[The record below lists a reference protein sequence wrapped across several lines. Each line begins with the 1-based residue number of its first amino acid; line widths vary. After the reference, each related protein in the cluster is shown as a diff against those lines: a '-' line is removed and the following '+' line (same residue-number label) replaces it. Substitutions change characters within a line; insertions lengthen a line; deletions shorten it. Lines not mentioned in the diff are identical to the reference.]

1 MKEAKE
7 KKTGKYKYLVNNIA
21 LFSVSNF
28 VSKILVFLLVP
39 LYTGVLTTEQYGVAD
54 IIQVTIL
61 LLVPALTVN
70 MGEAALRFGIEK
82 SDMRGSILH
91 IGLKYVARA
100 DTIAI
105 VGAFIAMIFAN
116 AQIKWYIALFVFLF
130 IANSLYEYLVL
141 FFQGSEMVPIVVIGS
156 VSSTLIMIVSNIVFL
171 LVIKTGLNGYIF
183 SQVIAY
189 GFAAVLMLIL
199 GKVMRAD
206 LTRENNAALE
216 KEMVTY
222 ARPLLMYSTASWV
235 NNAAD
240 RYIVTMIS
248 GSAANGVYGVSYKIP
263 AILMVFQRIFAQA
276 WQMSATKSY
285 KDDEAEEFFSTMYRS
300 YNAFMVIGCSFL
312 VVIVRFLAAFL
323 FRNEF
328 YEAWRMVPPLL
339 ISVIFG
345 ALTGFL
351 GSICLAHKDSRSMGI
366 ATGIGAIS
374 NVVLNLVS
382 VPHFGAMGA
391 AWATAFSYFLMYF
404 IAFLFVRRYVKIR
417 FNPIKDYAVYI
428 LLVFEAVDMILGY
441 GPYIWICLGVFVA
454 IVLLYFGE
462 AKEIAGKL
470 LRMIKDRTKK
480 A

>member
-235 NNAAD
+235 NNAVD
-240 RYIVTMIS
+240 RYFVLYLC
-248 GSAANGVYGVSYKIP
+248 GAAVNGVYGVAYKIP

-276 WQMSATKSY
+276 WQLSATKAH
-285 KDDEAEEFFSTMYRS
+285 KDTDSTEFFSDMYKI
-300 YNAFMVIGCSFL
+300 YNSFMVIGCGFLILIVKPLASFL
-312 VVIVRFLAAFL
+312 FKKD
-323 FRNEF
+323 F
-328 YEAWRMVPPLL
+328 YEAWKLVAPLL

-351 GSICLAHKDSRSMGI
+351 GSICLAHKDSKSMGR
-366 ATGIGAIS
+366 ATGIGALV
-374 NVVLNLVS
+374 NVVLNLILIPYFS
-382 VPHFGAMGA
+382 AMGA
-391 AWATAFSYFLMYF
+391 AIATGISYFTMCFMAL
-404 IAFLFVRRYVKIR
+404 IFVRKHVDIKVTFVKNIISYIILVAQSIVMICELPYH
-417 FNPIKDYAVYI
+417 FLICGLLFITLIILYFKD
-428 LLVFEAVDMILGY
+428 
-441 GPYIWICLGVFVA
+441 FVS
-454 IVLLYFGE
+454 IINVLLS
-462 AKEIAGKL
+462 K
-470 LRMIKDRTKK
+470 IKSSN
-480 A
+480 